1 MNIESSF
8 SKCISALE
16 NQNKPFIYSVV
27 DKLLSFIFHTVSLPS
42 ALSSCQWFLRAAFPS
57 SPDSV
62 SLMHYISPAQYKYY
76 LLHIL
81 AKDDQLNTDQ
91 KDSDDVLNL
100 FQSNVT
106 IIIY

>member
-8 SKCISALE
+8 SKYISSLA
-16 NQNKPFIYSVV
+16 NYSKPFTYPVV

-42 ALSSCQWFLRAAFPS
+42 ALSSCQWFFQAALPS
-57 SPDSV
+57 SLDSV
-62 SLMHYISPAQYKYY
+62 SLMDYISPAQYKYY

-91 KDSDDVLNL
+91 KDSDDILNL
-100 FQSNVT
+100 FQPNVS

>member
-1 MNIESSF
+1 MKIESSF
-8 SKCISALE
+8 SKCISALP
-16 NQNKPFIYSVV
+16 NQSKPFIYSVV

-42 ALSSCQWFLRAAFPS
+42 ELLSCQWFFRAALPS
-57 SPDSV
+57 SLGSV
-62 SLMHYISPAQYKYY
+62 SLMDYISPAQYKYY

-81 AKDDQLNTDQ
+81 AKDDQFKTDQ

-100 FQSNVT
+100 FQPNVG

>member
-8 SKCISALE
+8 SKYISALT
-16 NQNKPFIYSVV
+16 NQSKPFIHSVV

-42 ALSSCQWFLRAAFPS
+42 ALSSCQWFFQATFPG

-62 SLMHYISPAQYKYY
+62 SLMDYISLAQYKYY

-81 AKDDQLNTDQ
+81 TKDDHLNTEQ

-100 FQSNVT
+100 FQPNVN
-106 IIIY
+106 IVIY